1 MKCNSEVNLSKK
13 RYCIKGNE
21 EGYINAVNESRI
33 YQACLNV
40 LLNFAEFSAKILQD
54 LCPCNEIK
62 FELLAK
68 VTITCA
74 THYNTHA
81 CAHFGFF
88 QKASVEMS
96 IL

>member
-13 RYCIKGNE
+13 RYCISGNG
-21 EGYINAVNESRI
+21 EGYINAIDENRI
-33 YQACLNV
+33 FQACLNV
-40 LLNFAEFSAKILQD
+40 LLNSAEFSAKILQD
-54 LCPCNEIK
+54 LCSCNEIK

-68 VTITCA
+68 VTISCT

-96 IL
+96 IH